1 MLILVKYFWMY
12 MLMGLVINTATA
24 IGVTIWIGKS
34 VEWESEKMDCVLDHL
49 GGFKGYS
56 SFVSKLMHDDKQTYI
71 VCILLGY
78 LLWIANVA
86 YIMSKIPEMKE
97 AIRNCTN

>member
-12 MLMGLVINTATA
+12 ILMGLVINTGTA
-24 IGVTIWIGKS
+24 VGMTIWIGKS
-34 VEWESEKMDCVLDHL
+34 VEWESEKMDYVIDHL
-49 GGFKGYS
+49 GGFKGYC
-56 SFVSKLMHDDKQTYI
+56 SFVPKLMHDDKQTYI
-71 VCILLGY
+71 VLILLGY

-86 YIMSKIPEMKE
+86 FNISKIPEMKE